1 MAFVEKTGYAYNKN
15 GLYTEPYEFWFNDE
29 QPLMPKQITLLEPP
43 APAENTEYFF
53 DGKKWN
59 AVVTRE
65 TIEPHPT
72 IENYAGLERGII
84 FDYKTSGR
92 WTAEDEQA
100 YIDANGEGTQS

>member
-1 MAFVEKTGYAYNKN
+1 MAFIEKTGYAYNKN
-15 GLYTEPYEFWFNDE
+15 GLYTELYTFWFNDE
-29 QPLMPKQITLLEPP
+29 QPLMPKQVTLLEPP
-43 APAENTEYFF
+43 APVEGTEYFF